1 MKLVKIASGVSASVA
16 LLGAGGAASMPQVQ
30 VQAAVKYQIRVS
42 KKAYV
47 YTSKGKKTKKSYKKN
62 AKVTAYGIKW
72 IKGKKYYNL
81 GRGRYIRTS
90 NAKKVVHRYSYS
102 TQTKK
107 ITRTIKM
114 YQPKGVKKVIQN
126 AYIKRT
132 VKTDNKT
139 KKKTYGVWSTS
150 SWKKYKVAKVSGYTA
165 SRSSVGAAKV
175 TYKRKNQTIKITY
188 KVIKKTNKKK
198 KTSKKTDTK
207 HATKPSTTP
216 SKPAN
221 SGSSGSTGNSGSS
234 SSSSSSSN
242 NPGKGDAGASNKP
255 SNSGSSSP
263 DSNKPSEKP
272 SEPVKTAPAD
282 KVTTKEVPFKTVYQ
296 ADSSMEAGTK
306 KTVKNGENGIDT
318 TTTKYNVDGSV
329 KSTSTART
337 KEAVNEVIAVGT
349 KTLVK
354 TENLPYKTVNKDD
367 STLAKG
373 TTKVVTKGVNGS
385 RTTTTTYSLNTQ
397 TGKVTPTSSVKTVDP
412 IDEVI
417 AVGTK
422 KAESSK
428 PSEPVKTAPADKVTT
443 KEVPFKTVYQADSS
457 MEAGTKK
464 TVKNGENGIDTTTTK
479 YNIDGSI
486 KSTSTVR
493 TKEAVDEVVA
503 VGTKTSV
510 KTESLPY
517 KTVNKDDNT
526 LAKGTTKVV
535 TKGVNGSKTTT
546 TTYSLN
552 TQTGEVTPTSSVK
565 TVDPVDEV
573 IAVGTAVAPAPKV
586 SNETVAYKT
595 VYRADSSMD
604 AGTKKTIRAG
614 VNGEDVTI
622 TIYNI
627 DGSIK
632 STSTTHSKK
641 AVDQIVAVGTKQ
653 TVKVETI
660 SYKTVKKDDS
670 TLAKGTT
677 KVITAGE
684 NGSRTTTTTY
694 DLDTETGEVT
704 ANEQVTTV
712 DPVDEVI
719 AVGTREANPFNAEKT
734 AELKQRLLAMINDYR
749 AEVGASPLTML
760 DTYDSILDERAAS
773 KAKDLG
779 TTGTW
784 DHSGY
789 DDLPEAL
796 TTVSDE
802 ELKAH
807 GADDGYVH
815 GGESIGANCFG
826 LYDSTEDQINNY
838 MHYEKMAEDDEKAD
852 YQAIVIDKTRDYF
865 TGPSQTCL
873 HYLMMIDKK
882 ISKVYMGVG
891 TYVDANGNAWLSAI
905 FEFAL

>member
-16 LLGAGGAASMPQVQ
+16 LLGAGGAASMPQAQ

-62 AKVTAYGIKW
+62 AKVSAYGTKW
-72 IKGKKYYNL
+72 IKGKKYYSL
-81 GRGRYIRTS
+81 GKGRYIRTS
-90 NAKKVVHRYSYS
+90 NAKKVVPRYSYS
-102 TQTKK
+102 TQSKK

-132 VKTDNKT
+132 VKTNNKT
-139 KKKTYGVWSTS
+139 KKKTYGAWSTS

-175 TYKRKNQTIKITY
+175 TYKRKNQMIKITY

-207 HATKPSTTP
+207 PATKPS
-216 SKPAN
+216 KPTN

-242 NPGKGDAGASNKP
+242 NPGKGDAGSSNKP

-397 TGKVTPTSSVKTVDP
+397 TG
-412 IDEVI
+412 
-417 AVGTK
+417 
-422 KAESSK
+422 
-428 PSEPVKTAPADKVTT
+428 
-443 KEVPFKTVYQADSS
+443 
-457 MEAGTKK
+457 
-464 TVKNGENGIDTTTTK
+464 
-479 YNIDGSI
+479 
-486 KSTSTVR
+486 
-493 TKEAVDEVVA
+493 
-503 VGTKTSV
+503 
-510 KTESLPY
+510 
-517 KTVNKDDNT
+517 
-526 LAKGTTKVV
+526 
-535 TKGVNGSKTTT
+535 
-546 TTYSLN
+546 
-552 TQTGEVTPTSSVK
+552 EVTPTSSVK

-632 STSTTHSKK
+632 STSTTHTKK

-838 MHYEKMAEDDEKAD
+838 MHYEKMAENDEKAD